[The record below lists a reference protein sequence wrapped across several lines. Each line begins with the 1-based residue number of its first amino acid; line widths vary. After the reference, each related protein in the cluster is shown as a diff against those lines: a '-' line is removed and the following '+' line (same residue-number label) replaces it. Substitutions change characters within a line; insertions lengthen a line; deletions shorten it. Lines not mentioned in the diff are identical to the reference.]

1 MEIKFQSKEES
12 KKHQEEEFLA
22 LSREERFLRFIEL
35 SNSILK
41 FPSKSDESDESDD
54 SNFQLIR
61 KK

>member
-12 KKHQEEEFLA
+12 KKNQEEEFLA

-41 FPSKSDESDESDD
+41 FPSKTDKSDD

>member
-12 KKHQEEEFLA
+12 NKRQEEEFLA

-41 FPSKSDESDESDD
+41 FPSKSDQSDD
-54 SNFQLIR
+54 SNFQLIQ

>member
-12 KKHQEEEFLA
+12 KKNQEEEFLA

-41 FPSKSDESDESDD
+41 FPSKTDKSDD
-54 SNFQLIR
+54 SNFQLTR

>member
-12 KKHQEEEFLA
+12 KKRQEEEFLA

-35 SNSILK
+35 SNAILK
-41 FPSKSDESDESDD
+41 FPSKTAQSDD

>member
-12 KKHQEEEFLA
+12 NKRQEEEFLA

-41 FPSKSDESDESDD
+41 FPSKTDKSDD

>member
-1 MEIKFQSKEES
+1 MEIKFRSKEES
-12 KKHQEEEFLA
+12 NKRQEEEFLA

-35 SNSILK
+35 SNFILK
-41 FPSKSDESDESDD
+41 LPSKSDQSDD

>member
-12 KKHQEEEFLA
+12 KKRQEEEFLA

-35 SNSILK
+35 SNSFLK
-41 FPSKSDESDESDD
+41 FPSKTAQSDD